1 MSLFISQLLIIL
13 ALGLMVQT
21 APISRTKRSTEAELR
36 EKLKSEAEAL
46 INARGNQPTPNEP
59 EFTNDDSTAAKVF
72 NLSSTECQD
81 FTIVM
86 TLKHQVLD
94 CIFNAIAQDHICDNL
109 SMIDSKKLSTILTS
123 LQTMASIFNK
133 LELII
138 KKSSCV
144 ELTPDQYKMM
154 YEARYNTTEVI
165 QSLNE
170 LRKHYQSPQNSS

>member
-21 APISRTKRSTEAELR
+21 APISPTKRSTEAELR

-46 INARGNQPTPNEP
+46 INARGNQPTPNIT
-59 EFTNDDSTAAKVF
+59 EFTNNSTAAKVF

-109 SMIDSKKLSTILTS
+109 LTIDSKKLSTILTS

-133 LELII
+133 LELKI

-170 LRKHYQSPQNSS
+170 LRKHYQSLQNSS